1 MIDTVYRTVQVLLNK
16 NGKGVIT
23 PDRFNVLAEAAQA
36 KVVSSLADEYRRVM
50 TRKMKG
56 YDDTSLSVVRTAY
69 DIFLTSTDITPS
81 SNSKFLM
88 PADCV
93 TLESLYTSDGI
104 EIEIVPTSRFYAMK
118 KHADEQFPVASYDS
132 GEIKVS
138 STALSSITATYRRKC
153 KPPKWTYVR
162 IGYNPLTSVT
172 ENITFNPTDP
182 TYQDFELPES
192 YMFAIIDEL
201 LTSLGLHFKENDI
214 LQVAQSEKQNALRQE
229 TV

>member
-36 KVVSSLADEYRRVM
+36 KVVSHLAEEYRRVV

-56 YDDTSLSVVRTAY
+56 YDDTTLSVIRTAY
-69 DIFLTSTDITPS
+69 DTFLKSTEITKEDGKFNMPS
-81 SNSKFLM
+81 
-88 PADCV
+88 DCV
-93 TLESLYTSDGI
+93 TLESLYTPNGV
-104 EIEIVPTSRFYAMK
+104 EIEIVPTSRYYAMSR
-118 KHADEQFPVASYDS
+118 HADKAFPIASYES

-138 STALSSITATYRRKC
+138 STPSVITATYRRKC
-153 KPPKWTYVR
+153 KTPKWTYIR
-162 IGYNPLTSVT
+162 ISYNQTSGIT
-172 ENITFNPTDP
+172 ENVSFNPNDP

-192 YMFAIIDEL
+192 YMYAIIDEL
-201 LTSLGLHFKENDI
+201 LTSLGLHFRENEI
-214 LQVAQSEKQNALRQE
+214 LQVAQSEKQNALKQE

>member
-69 DIFLTSTDITPS
+69 DIFLTSKDITPS
-81 SNSKFLM
+81 TDEKFLM
-88 PADCV
+88 PSDFV
-93 TLESLYTSDGI
+93 TLESLYTPNGT
-104 EIEIVPTSRFYAMK
+104 EIEIVPTSRFYAMR
-118 KHADEQFPVASYDS
+118 KHADRQFPIASYDG

-138 STALSSITATYRRKC
+138 TTLPSITATYRRKC
-153 KPPKWTYVR
+153 KTPKWTYVR
-162 IGYNPLTSVT
+162 VLVGGV
-172 ENITFNPTDP
+172 ENVSFNPSDA

-192 YMFAIIDEL
+192 YMYAIIDEL
-201 LTSLGLHFKENDI
+201 LTSLGLHFKDNEI